1 MRRSRSARRS
11 VRSAILVRPR
21 WLSQAAV
28 AYSFVPR
35 NVTFKTA
42 RHRDPDASR
51 KIDVRCVRSRMIRCG
66 GPRSTLRL
74 IRLPCVAA
82 AATASHGIRDLPR
95 PPSPLMHAW
104 TRLRCP
110 YRSHLPRLSP
120 DLPRLCC
127 IMGLRSATPPRILSH
142 ARATRNRMFHRAQL
156 CFEQRVLAAQAE

>member
-21 WLSQAAV
+21 WVSQAAV
-28 AYSFVPR
+28 AHSFVPR

-42 RHRDPDASR
+42 RHRDPDASQDR
-51 KIDVRCVRSRMIRCG
+51 RPLRPLENDPLWRAAVYPASN
-66 GPRSTLRL
+66 PFTLRC
-74 IRLPCVAA
+74 RRRHCQ
-82 AATASHGIRDLPR
+82 SRHQG
-95 PPSPLMHAW
+95 PSPPAESSHACLD
-104 TRLRCP
+104 TAP
-110 YRSHLPRLSP
+110 LSIPISSPPIIP